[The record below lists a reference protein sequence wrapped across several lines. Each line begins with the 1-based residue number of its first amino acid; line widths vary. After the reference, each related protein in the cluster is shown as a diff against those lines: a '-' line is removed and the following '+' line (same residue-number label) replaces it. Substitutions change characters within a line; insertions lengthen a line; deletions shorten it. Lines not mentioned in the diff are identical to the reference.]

1 MFTLI
6 FVGLGVGE
14 RFLRLGEGLRDRRLP
29 PPRPLELE
37 RRLLRRERERDLDL
51 QINNGIF
58 HLIDNLPQ
66 HRPLD
71 QCALGGNFL

>member
-6 FVGLGVGE
+6 LVGLGVGE

-51 QINNGIF
+51 QVNKEHLLITF
-58 HLIDNLPQ
+58 HSIDAVSYTHLRA
-66 HRPLD
+66 HET
-71 QCALGGNFL
+71 